1 MRFIFVKDFT
11 KGNIEENVPPMLT
24 VEVDGKD
31 LEIMNFRNYYFCVSD
46 NTLSGRDGQVSVETP
61 NVYEQMNSTVFNCL
75 VPYLVKDTSYVIRD
89 AERVLDKFAEET
101 KRYYGVI

>member
-11 KGNIEENVPPMLT
+11 KGNIKENVPPTLI
-24 VEVDGKD
+24 VEVDSRD
-31 LEIMNFRNYYFCVSD
+31 LKILNFRNKYFCVSD
-46 NTLSGRDGQVSVETP
+46 NTLACKDGQVSVNTP

-89 AERVLDKFAEET
+89 SKRILEKFAEET
-101 KRYYGVI
+101 KKFYGVI